1 MQTVEPLN
9 TIPLQLFIQQVK
21 SAESSQSREIKID
34 IATAKNLAF
43 TLGIV
48 MSRLEGDLEKL
59 VSQSSQSDEKIE
71 INVLDNGP
79 GIPKAQRE
87 KLLEPFERLDQAR
100 GSIGG
105 SGLGLA
111 IANRI
116 VLVHNG
122 KMELINRRTGGL
134 NVKLTFPLIKA
145 N

>member
-21 SAESSQSREIKID
+21 SAEASQSREIKLD

-71 INVLDNGP
+71 INLD
-79 GIPKAQRE
+79 
-87 KLLEPFERLDQAR
+87 
-100 GSIGG
+100 GG
-105 SGLGLA
+105 SGW
-111 IANRI
+111 
-116 VLVHNG
+116 
-122 KMELINRRTGGL
+122 K
-134 NVKLTFPLIKA
+134 
-145 N
+145 